1 MASLLVTG
9 GAGFIG
15 SHTVRQLAEAGE
27 HIVVLDNMVH
37 GHEDAVVHPS
47 VELVVG
53 DIGDAQLVETLFK
66 AHDFEGVLHFAAW
79 TQVGESMEQ
88 PLRYYQNN
96 IAAPLV
102 LLEVMK
108 NHHARRFIFSST
120 AATYGNP
127 QAIPM
132 AETHPQEPINPY
144 GMSKLMLER
153 VLADCDAAWGLK
165 HVILRYFNAGGSS
178 ADGLIGEDHDPETHL
193 IPRVLMAVLGRL
205 PQLTVFGDDYPT
217 PDGSCIRDYIHVL
230 DLASA
235 HARALNYL
243 RGGGSSTGCNLGTG
257 IGVSV
262 KEIIA
267 LAEEITGKPVPHVYG
282 PRRAGDPPS
291 LVADPSK
298 AKAVLGWEAEHAHPR
313 HMVEATW
320 KWLTGPRGG
329 RYGR

>member
-1 MASLLVTG
+1 MATLLVTG

-27 HIVVLDNMVH
+27 KIVVLDNMAY
-37 GHEDAVVHPS
+37 GHRDAIVHPG
-47 VELVVG
+47 VELV
-53 DIGDAQLVETLFK
+53 IGDMGDSALVDTLFK
-66 AHDFEGVLHFAAW
+66 AHDIEAVLHFAAW
-79 TQVGESMEQ
+79 TMVGESMAE

-96 IAAPLV
+96 TAAPLV
-102 LLEVMK
+102 VLEAMRAHGAK
-108 NHHARRFIFSST
+108 RFIFSST

-127 QAIPM
+127 LTTPM
-132 AETHPQEPINPY
+132 AESHPQQPINPY

-178 ADGLIGEDHDPETHL
+178 DDGLIGEDHEPETHL
-193 IPRVLMAVLGRL
+193 IPRVLMAVLGL
-205 PQLTVFGDDYPT
+205 VPELTVFGDDYPT
-217 PDGSCIRDYIHVL
+217 PDGTCIRDYIHVL

-235 HARALNYL
+235 HARALEYL
-243 RGGGSSTGCNLGTG
+243 RSGNNSTACNLGTG
-257 IGVSV
+257 AGVSV
-262 KEIIA
+262 KEIIT
-267 LAEEITGKPVPHVYG
+267 LAEEITGKKVPHVYG

-298 AKAVLGWEAEHAHPR
+298 AKAILGWEAAHQHPR
-313 HMVEATW
+313 YMVETAW

-329 RYGR
+329 RYVK